1 MCLQL
6 WRLMHHKK
14 ASEHAFFR
22 MINPLHSPQK
32 SLSTAQA
39 NYSNIERETLALIFG
54 ITRFHTYL
62 FGKSFKVHTDH
73 KPLAMIWDK
82 PLTSAPPRLQRLL
95 IKIQGYNFDIEY
107 KPGNTMLLS
116 DTLSRLPNQS
126 KNKEI
131 PLDLRID
138 GVNLEDIDSQMDLI
152 NFGSAKQ
159 CALQEET
166 HKDPT
171 LIELRKMVN
180 TGWLETIKEVPDNLR
195 QYWSFRDEIGAS
207 QGVLFKGRQVIIP
220 QSLQGDL

>member
-1 MCLQL
+1 MKHSITPDDSLKYYNPNVPTTLEVDAAQKGLGTCLLQDD
-6 WRLMHHKK
+6 KPVAF
-14 ASEHAFFR
+14 AS
-22 MINPLHSPQK
+22 K

-62 FGKSFKVHTDH
+62 FGKNFKVHTDH
-73 KPLAMIWDK
+73 KPLVMIWDK

-152 NFGSAKQ
+152 NFGSA
-159 CALQEET
+159 
-166 HKDPT
+166 
-171 LIELRKMVN
+171 
-180 TGWLETIKEVPDNLR
+180 
-195 QYWSFRDEIGAS
+195 
-207 QGVLFKGRQVIIP
+207 
-220 QSLQGDL
+220 